1 MKRSSLAKSMIQGRS
16 LATYVTLV
24 AVVAGMGSYLWLGWR
39 EGPMFFFEAVGIALA
54 VGLAAEEIIR
64 PQDCPPRRDPS
75 VETKGKVD
83 A

>member
-1 MKRSSLAKSMIQGRS
+1 
-16 LATYVTLV
+16 
-24 AVVAGMGSYLWLGWR
+24 MGSYLWLGWR
-39 EGPMFFFEAVGIALA
+39 DGPMFFFAAVGIALA

-75 VETKGKVD
+75 VETKGKFD

>member
-1 MKRSSLAKSMIQGRS
+1 MKRPSLTKSAIQGRS
-16 LATYVTLV
+16 LVTYVTLV
-24 AVVAGMGSYLWLGWR
+24 IVVVGMGSYLWLAWR
-39 EGPMFFFEAVGIALA
+39 EGPMFFFVAIGIALA

-64 PQDCPPRRDPS
+64 LQDGPPRPTPS